1 MARTPDNVVFVSLAR
16 NKCGRG
22 LVLTA
27 LSLLAIGV
35 VMVHSA
41 MASVA
46 APGQWYTRLD
56 VRHTLFAAA
65 AAVVL
70 LTVWLVDYRRLAGRG
85 RWPVAA
91 GALLGLSLLCGVL
104 VFVPGIGHSV
114 NGCHRWIRLGPRQFA
129 LGFQP
134 SEMIKISLVVF
145 LAAWLSRPG
154 VNVRSFGKTFLPAAG
169 VVAACVGLVI
179 TQDFGT
185 SVVIGMAAVVTLI
198 LAGVPV
204 LHVLT
209 LLPPAA
215 LGAYVFIIQ
224 SPHRL
229 ARITA
234 MRDIWSPTNPSAY
247 QPRQS
252 MLAILTGG
260 WTGKGL
266 GNGTLKLG
274 FLPEDSTDF
283 IFSGLCEECGFIGA
297 MLLLGLIVL
306 WIRHSWQIALDAGD
320 RFGQVLAGSLGFLIG
335 AQALMH
341 VAVDTAAL
349 PPTGMSLPF
358 VSAGGTSLILMA
370 AAAAL
375 VVSVSARQKVK
386 DPLA

>member
-1 MARTPDNVVFVSLAR
+1 M
-16 NKCGRG
+16 
-22 LVLTA
+22 TA

-46 APGQWYTRLD
+46 APGEWYTRLD

-70 LTVWLVDYRRLAGRG
+70 MTVWLVDYRRLAGRG

-134 SEMIKISLVVF
+134 SEIIKISLVVF

-169 VVAACVGLVI
+169 VIAACVGLVI

-185 SVVIGMAAVVTLI
+185 SAVIGLAAVVTLI

-215 LGAYVFIIQ
+215 LGAYVFIMQ

-234 MRDIWSPTNPSAY
+234 MRDIWSTTNPSAY

-283 IFSGLCEECGFIGA
+283 IFSGLCEECGFVGA